1 VALKMKPYSM
11 DLRERIISAVEQGD
25 SSIRKIAQRFSVSK
39 NTVERLIARKRRQG
53 NVIADKQGGS
63 LSVVEPYYDQLREIV
78 AQHCD
83 ATLAEYCEL
92 LYDQTSVWVSPSAMC
107 RILQRLNLPRKKNA
121 TRQPGQK
128 RPGATV
134 AGGLLATSEASR
146 TGGFSVP

>member
-1 VALKMKPYSM
+1 MKPYSM

-53 NVIADKQGGS
+53 NVIADRQGGS
-63 LSVVEPYYDQLREIV
+63 LSAVEPYYEQLREVV
-78 AQHCD
+78 AQQGD

-92 LYDQTSVWVSPSAMC
+92 LYDQCGVWVSPSAMC

-121 TRQPGQK
+121 PCKPSQK
-128 RPGATV
+128 RPGATTT
-134 AGGLLATSEASR
+134 GGLLATSEASR
-146 TGGFSVP
+146 AGGFGVP